1 MRVLKEVMIV
11 TEMRGTGISD
21 MILLEC
27 LTIEGGY
34 STSFLNAIVTFTNP
48 YETLHYHEFCIWKC
62 FRISKFWS
70 LYVCDYLIEN
80 YFLIGF
86 L

>member
-1 MRVLKEVMIV
+1 MIV

-48 YETLHYHEFCIWKC
+48 YETLHYHEFCI
-62 FRISKFWS
+62 
-70 LYVCDYLIEN
+70 
-80 YFLIGF
+80 
-86 L
+86 